1 MAVSF
6 ALTEKGLS
14 STSLYTEATLSME
27 GFGITGIHLS
37 ITGSV
42 SGISADEF
50 ETITKDAGQNCLI
63 SKVLN
68 MPISSEAHF
77 VS

>member
-1 MAVSF
+1 MGFMV
-6 ALTEKGLS
+6 EGLK
-14 STSLYTEATLSME
+14 
-27 GFGITGIHLS
+27 ITGVHLS

-50 ETITKDAGQNCLI
+50 TAITKDAEKNCLI
-63 SKVLN
+63 SKALSIPV
-68 MPISSEAHF
+68 SSEAHF